1 MLCFHNIESTAAGV
15 HSFRAVDDL
24 HPKYSHRYGLVSS
37 EVSHRIA
44 TMVSRHVVHTDN
56 TDLHIPG
63 TRSGIRNTKEPRRT
77 ATTHVPY
84 AVLLTPGSAL
94 TSFDLATR
102 PHRTNIKVRFH
113 VVLPEG

>member
-1 MLCFHNIESTAAGV
+1 MLRFHNIESTAADV

-37 EVSHRIA
+37 EVSHLIA

-56 TDLHIPG
+56 TDLHIPA
-63 TRSGIRNTKEPRRT
+63 TRSGDKETKEPLRT
-77 ATTHVPY
+77 AAAHVPY

-102 PHRTNIKVRFH
+102 PHRTDIKVRFH
-113 VVLPEG
+113 VSLPEG